1 MLFAIIVV
9 IALLLNVLGQI
20 TGGSDKW
27 GER

>member
-20 TGGSDKW
+20 TGGSDKL